1 MFANQV
7 KNVRIQLEMS
17 QKKLANALGV
27 SFATINRWENSRN
40 EPSQLAKN
48 SFYEFCESNFIDVN
62 ELKKALTIFLFIY
75 KTRLEDVKWPEQIYY
90 AN

>member
-40 EPSQLAKN
+40 EPSQLAKI

-62 ELKKALTIFLFIY
+62 ELKKL
-75 KTRLEDVKWPEQIYY
+75 
-90 AN
+90 

>member
-7 KNVRIQLEMS
+7 KNVRTQLEMS
-17 QKKLANALGV
+17 KKKLANALGV

-62 ELKKALTIFLFIY
+62 ELTIFLFIY

-90 AN
+90 VN

>member
-7 KNVRIQLEMS
+7 KNVRTQLEMS

-40 EPSQLAKN
+40 AKN

-62 ELKKALTIFLFIY
+62 ELKKL
-75 KTRLEDVKWPEQIYY
+75 
-90 AN
+90 

>member
-7 KNVRIQLEMS
+7 KNVRTQLEMS

-27 SFATINRWENSRN
+27 SFATINRWEN

-62 ELKKALTIFLFIY
+62 ELKKL
-75 KTRLEDVKWPEQIYY
+75 
-90 AN
+90 

>member
-7 KNVRIQLEMS
+7 KNVRTQLEMS

-62 ELKKALTIFLFIY
+62 ELKSYDDFLVY
-75 KTRLEDVKWPEQIYY
+75 L
-90 AN
+90 

>member
-48 SFYEFCESNFIDVN
+48 SFHEFCESNFIDIN
-62 ELKKALTIFLFIY
+62 ELKKL
-75 KTRLEDVKWPEQIYY
+75 
-90 AN
+90 